1 MATVYKTTFQL
12 RRGNL
17 TEWEAKNPILAL
29 GEPGFVVDQF
39 KLKIGDGAT
48 AWNNLPYIADSDI
61 SSYVT
66 IDDIVNGVVLPPIA
80 TEAVR
85 GTVLSSA
92 AKNEISVDPT
102 DGSMEV
108 NSLSIDRLDTEGI
121 NVILNGGAAS
131 SLI

>member
-17 TEWEAKNPILAL
+17 TEWETKNPILAV
-29 GEPGFVVDQF
+29 GEPGFVVDKF

-48 AWNNLPYIADSDI
+48 AWNDLPYIADSDI
-61 SSYVT
+61 SNYVT
-66 IDDIVNGVVLPPIA
+66 IDDIVNGAVLPPIA

-121 NVILNGGAAS
+121 NVILNGGTAS

>member
-17 TEWEAKNPILAL
+17 AEWEAKNPILAL
-29 GEPGFVVDQF
+29 GEPGFVVDKF

-48 AWNNLPYIADSDI
+48 AWNDLPYIADSDI
-61 SSYVT
+61 SNYVT
-66 IDDIVNGVVLPPIA
+66 IDDIVNGTVLPPIA

>member
-17 TEWEAKNPILAL
+17 IEWETKNPVLAV
-29 GEPGFVVDQF
+29 GEPSFVIDKF
-39 KLKIGDGAT
+39 KLKIGDGST
-48 AWNNLPYIADSDI
+48 AWNDLPYIADSDI
-61 SSYVT
+61 NNYIT
-66 IDDIVNGVVLPPIA
+66 IDDIVNGTVLPPIA
-80 TEAVR
+80 SEKVR

-121 NVILNGGAAS
+121 NVVLNGGSSAS
-131 SLI
+131 LV

>member
-1 MATVYKTTFQL
+1 MATVYRTTFQL

-17 TEWEAKNPILAL
+17 IEWETKNPVLAV
-29 GEPGFVVDQF
+29 GEPSFVIDKF
-39 KLKIGDGAT
+39 KLKIGDGST
-48 AWNNLPYIADSDI
+48 AWNDLPYIADSDI
-61 SSYVT
+61 SNYIT

-80 TEAVR
+80 TEKTR
-85 GTVLSSA
+85 GTVLSST

-121 NVILNGGAAS
+121 NVILNGGASS
-131 SLI
+131 SLV

>member
-17 TEWEAKNPILAL
+17 TEWETKNPILAI
-29 GEPGFVVDQF
+29 GEPGFVVDKF

-48 AWNNLPYIADSDI
+48 AWNDLPYIADSDI
-61 SSYVT
+61 SNYVT
-66 IDDIVNGVVLPPIA
+66 IDDIANGVVLPPIA
-80 TEAVR
+80 TEAIR

-121 NVILNGGAAS
+121 NVVLNGGTAI
-131 SLI
+131 SLV

>member
-17 TEWEAKNPILAL
+17 AEWEAKNPVLLI
-29 GEPGFVVDQF
+29 GEPGFVLDKF
-39 KLKIGDGAT
+39 KLKIGNGVD
-48 AWNNLPYIADSDI
+48 AWNDLPYISDSEI
-61 SSYVT
+61 SNYVT
-66 IDDIVNGVVLPPIA
+66 VDDIINGTVLPPIA
-80 TEAVR
+80 SEKVR

-121 NVILNGGAAS
+121 NVVLNGGSSA